1 MAQREEIPH
10 RLVPYKY
17 CPLSSNAHTR
27 VLNLHPSLD
36 PLAPI
41 RCSLFEINLDHEKSE
56 YDALSYTWGIPSFTE
71 ELIVDQYYLMITP
84 NLLYA
89 LQRFRMPTVARMIWI
104 DAICINQED
113 NDEKSRQIPF
123 MRQIYR
129 SASSVFVWLG
139 IDESGSDSLRRL
151 HHYTKQPGPSVS
163 TAEITRELGNIT
175 KLPWFHRRWI
185 IQEVVL
191 NPNVF
196 LNCAGVSMPW
206 VRLVQALST
215 GIATEVMSSLV
226 TMADLWK
233 DWILRK
239 DDAQPHMFN
248 LLASFHGSECQDAR
262 DMIYALAGLASDVQ
276 LRDNINKKGRTK
288 EIDGRGV
295 EKETGDH
302 EKTMIPVDYTITAEC
317 LYHDVV
323 VGLLDSGNLGTVGL
337 LAQCAIRKTA
347 DESDQMPSWV
357 PDWRKPKIREP
368 LWFSPH
374 IQGHLEPHNRSIL
387 TIKSSSIYLLGKVT
401 NNNVSAIFPSEYFE
415 SEIHEWFLDTWASLS
430 ELQVQASQHSVHQHQ
445 HQPSEHILAR
455 LVNTVLNE
463 KTPYEHDGLTSFNM
477 EGFHKSWAEYRGYL
491 QRVCEDIQQGSI
503 NKEFYKYTWNYMK
516 GRTIFIWQDAAKSQP
531 QYGFGPSH
539 TQPGD
544 TILAP
549 ESSTFQAFFNTGM
562 RPLNTNKSSLL
573 LRKSPDEIDLPF
585 ERKDRVLPGNF
596 RLVGDCQIMLYSG
609 RTIHDL
615 TKESDDYA
623 PLSFSWFR
631 QFSIS

>member
-1 MAQREEIPH
+1 MAQWENIPH
-10 RLVPYKY
+10 RFVPYKY
-17 CPLSSNAHTR
+17 LPLSSNAHTR
-27 VLNLHPSLD
+27 IIKLHPSLD

-71 ELIVDQYYLMITP
+71 ELIVDQCYLMITP
-84 NLLYA
+84 NLMYA
-89 LQRFRMPTVARMIWI
+89 LQRFPMPTENRMIWV

-129 SASSVFVWLG
+129 SASSVLVWLG

-151 HHYTKQPGPSVS
+151 HHYTKQSGSSVS

-175 KLPWFHRRWI
+175 GLPWFHRRWI

-191 NPNVF
+191 NPNVL
-196 LNCAGVSMPW
+196 LNCADVSMPW

-226 TMADLWK
+226 TMTDLWK

-239 DDAQPHMFN
+239 DDAQPHLFN
-248 LLASFHGSECQDAR
+248 LLALFHGSECQDAR

-276 LRDNINKKGRTK
+276 LRDNSDRKERSKETEERGIEKDTGNHGRT
-288 EIDGRGV
+288 V
-295 EKETGDH
+295 
-302 EKTMIPVDYTITAEC
+302 IPVDYTISAEC
-317 LYHDVV
+317 LYYEVV
-323 VGLLDSGNLGTVGL
+323 
-337 LAQCAIRKTA
+337 CAIRQTA
-347 DESDQMPSWV
+347 DQSDQMPSWV

-368 LWFSPH
+368 LWFSPSD
-374 IQGHLEPHNRSIL
+374 IQGYLEPHNRSIL
-387 TIKSSSIYLLGKVT
+387 TINSSSIHLLGKVT
-401 NNNVSAIFPSEYFE
+401 NNSVSAIFPDIYVE
-415 SEIHEWFLDTWASLS
+415 SEIHKWFLDTWASLS
-430 ELQVQASQHSVHQHQ
+430 ELQPSQDNAHQ
-445 HQPSEHILAR
+445 HQPSEYILAR

-463 KTPYEHDGLTSFNM
+463 KTPYGHNGLTSFNM
-477 EGFHKSWAEYRGYL
+477 EGFHKSWVEYRGYL
-491 QRVCEDIQQGSI
+491 QKVCEDIQQGTI
-503 NKEFYKYTWNYMK
+503 NPEFYKYTWNYMK

-549 ESSTFQAFFNTGM
+549 GSSTFQAFFNTGM
-562 RPLNTNKSSLL
+562 RPLNTNRSSFL
-573 LRKSPDEIDLPF
+573 LRRSSGKFDST
-585 ERKDRVLPGNF
+585 DRVLPGNF
-596 RLVGDCQIMLYSG
+596 RLVGDCQVMLYSG

-623 PLSFSWFR
+623 PLGFSWF
-631 QFSIS
+631 QQLSIS